1 MRGLALFVAGILV
14 GIVMMFPSAA
24 QPGGDTGL
32 KLNHFGISVKNFDE
46 TVSFYTRTLGAREAF
61 MFRDK
66 EGKPALAYLQISRD
80 TFVEVAQ
87 ANADRPAGV
96 SHIGVQTDD
105 IRATVARLRQIGF
118 KVDDPRTG
126 TTKAPLT
133 SVFDP
138 DGVRIELVEFTPESM
153 QRKAVDAWK

>member
-1 MRGLALFVAGILV
+1 MRGLALFVAGIV
-14 GIVMMFPSAA
+14 AGIVMMLPSAA
-24 QPGGDTGL
+24 QQGGDTGL
-32 KLNHFGISVKNFDE
+32 KLNHFGIFVKNFDE
-46 TVSFYTRTLGAREAF
+46 TVNFYTKTLGAREAF
-61 MFRDK
+61 TFRDK
-66 EGKPALAYLQISRD
+66 EGKPTLAYLQISRD
-80 TFVEVAQ
+80 TFVEIGQ

-96 SHIGVQTDD
+96 SHIGIQADD
-105 IRATVARLRQIGF
+105 VKATVARLRQIGV
-118 KVDDPRTG
+118 KIEDPRTG